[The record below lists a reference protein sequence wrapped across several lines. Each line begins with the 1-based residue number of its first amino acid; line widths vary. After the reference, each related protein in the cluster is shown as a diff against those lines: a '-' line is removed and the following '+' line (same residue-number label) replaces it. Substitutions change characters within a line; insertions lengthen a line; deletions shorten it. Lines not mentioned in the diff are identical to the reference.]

1 MQWLKKG
8 LINLDSC
15 LGQGW
20 RFSHAAVP
28 SPILL
33 DDCIRV
39 YVNFFDEKRIARVGY
54 VDLDINN
61 PSKVID
67 FSKEPLLDLGA
78 PGTFDQDGVLQCSV
92 VKLSDSQYYMY
103 YVGFE
108 VENKIRYRL
117 LSGLAISNDGGKTF
131 NRAKQ
136 TPILERTDKE
146 LFFRGGPFVVRDKDK
161 FRLWYVAGSTWITL
175 NDKEMPVYTLNYQE
189 SIDGIHWQD
198 EGEIIID
205 PRNND
210 EYGFGRPYYFISN
223 GKHYL
228 FYSTRS
234 KDHGYIIG
242 YAKSND
248 GVNWQRDDANV
259 GIHKSSSGF
268 DSEMICY
275 AAPIEVN
282 GKVLMFYNGNDFGR
296 DGFAYAELVS
306 W

>member
-8 LINLDSC
+8 LINIDSC

-54 VDLDINN
+54 VDLDIND

-67 FSKEPLLDLGA
+67 FSKEPLLDLGI

-108 VENKIRYRL
+108 VESKIRYRL

-131 NRAKQ
+131 SRYKQ
-136 TPILERTDKE
+136 TPILERSDKE
-146 LFFRGGPFVVRDKDK
+146 LFFRGGPFVVKEKDK
-161 FRLWYVAGSTWITL
+161 FRLWYVAGSSWITL
-175 NDKEMPVYTLNYQE
+175 NGKEMPVYTLNYQE
-189 SIDGIHWQD
+189 SPDGIHWQD
-198 EGEIIID
+198 EGQIVID
-205 PRNND
+205 PRNDD
-210 EYGFGRPYYFISN
+210 EYGFGRPYYFVSG

-234 KDHGYIIG
+234 KDDGYIIG
-242 YAKSND
+242 YAKSAD
-248 GVNWQRDDANV
+248 GIHWQRDDAEV
-259 GIHKSSSGF
+259 GIQKSASGF

-282 GKVLMFYNGNDFGR
+282 GKVLMFYNGNDFGL

-306 W
+306 

>member
-1 MQWLKKG
+1 MKWLKKG

-15 LGQGW
+15 FGQDW

-28 SPILL
+28 TPILL
-33 DDCIRV
+33 SDRIRV

-54 VDLDINN
+54 VDLDINE

-67 FSKEPLLDLGA
+67 FSKKPLLDLGA

-92 VKLSDSQYYMY
+92 VKINESQYYMY

-108 VENKIRYRL
+108 VENRIRYRL
-117 LSGLAISNDGGKTF
+117 LSGLAISNDAGKTF
-131 NRAKQ
+131 TRAKQ

-146 LFFRGGPFVVRDKDK
+146 LFFRGGPFVIKEKDK
-161 FRLWYVAGSTWITL
+161 FRLWYVAGSSWITL
-175 NDKEMPVYTLNYQE
+175 DGKEMPVYTLNYQE
-189 SIDGIHWQD
+189 SPDGIHWQE
-198 EGEIIID
+198 EGQIIID
-205 PRNND
+205 PRNAD
-210 EYGFGRPYYFISN
+210 EYGFGRPYYLVSA

-234 KDHGYIIG
+234 KEDGYIIG
-242 YAKSND
+242 YAESND
-248 GVNWQRDDANV
+248 GINWQRDDANV
-259 GIHKSSSGF
+259 GIKKSVSGF